1 MTRRPAL
8 FVAPLAALALA
19 AGFVLPAGAPG
30 GAGRCA
36 AQDTETSTSTEST
49 ASASATTNA
58 VAPPPEALEFYRRG
72 RELYAEGRYREAAV
86 ELERAQV
93 LDPTSPNL
101 VFNVARVYELLGEL
115 EKSIAFY
122 RRFLRVLPEDETAER
137 ARIEATLRRLEGAR
151 GEVQRPTDA
160 PPEDRALR
168 DPQPV
173 RVQERGVADALFWV
187 AASTGAALLVGG
199 TITGLLA
206 LDTQRAAGDYVVGLD
221 GLYEDRQSLANRA
234 DTLAL
239 TADVLF
245 IAGGVTVVTSALLFA
260 LRERTVER
268 YPGLEGSVRADVAV
282 LPGGGLVTLR
292 GAM

>member
-1 MTRRPAL
+1 M
-8 FVAPLAALALA
+8 AAT
-19 AGFVLPAGAPG
+19 VLPAGTPG
-30 GAGRCA
+30 AASRCA
-36 AQDTETSTSTEST
+36 AQD
-49 ASASATTNA
+49 AD
-58 VAPPPEALEFYRRG
+58 VPPPPPEALELYQRG

-115 EKSIAFY
+115 EKSIGFY
-122 RRFLRVLPEDETAER
+122 RRYLRLLPPSETAER
-137 ARIEATLRRLEGAR
+137 DRIEATLRRLEGAR
-151 GEVQRPTDA
+151 DEVQRPTEPSAQPPSPA
-160 PPEDRALR
+160 PLR

-187 AASTGAALLVGG
+187 TASAGAALLVGG
-199 TITGLLA
+199 TVTGLLA
-206 LDTQRAAGDYVVGLD
+206 LDTERAMGDYVVGLD
-221 GLYEDRQSLANRA
+221 GSFEDRQVLADRA

-245 IAGGVTVVTSALLFA
+245 IAGGLSAVASVLLFA

-268 YPGLEGSVRADVAV
+268 YPGLEGSASLAPGVAV

-292 GAM
+292 GAL

>member
-1 MTRRPAL
+1 M
-8 FVAPLAALALA
+8 AAT
-19 AGFVLPAGAPG
+19 VLPAGTPG
-30 GAGRCA
+30 AASRCA
-36 AQDTETSTSTEST
+36 AQDAATPDAAESDTATTAAATSTD
-49 ASASATTNA
+49 AAPP
-58 VAPPPEALEFYRRG
+58 PPPEALELYRRG

-122 RRFLRVLPEDETAER
+122 RRFLRMLPADETAER

-151 GEVQRPTDA
+151 GEVQRPNDA

-187 AASTGAALLVGG
+187 TASAGAALLVGG
-199 TITGLLA
+199 TVTGLLA
-206 LDTQRAAGDYVVGLD
+206 LDTERAMGDYVVGLD
-221 GLYEDRQSLANRA
+221 GSFEDRQVLADRA

-245 IAGGVTVVTSALLFA
+245 IAGGLSAVASVLLFA

-268 YPGLEGSVRADVAV
+268 YPGLEGSASLAPGVAV

-292 GAM
+292 GAL